1 MVPRQEH
8 ERCFVPREKELVR
21 VRGYGVV
28 SRLRPGSAPSAQ
40 GGTPAPVLL
49 EHLPVRGAACPCAR
63 CRPSLPA
70 RWALYGGTGRPAMP
84 QARGVHPV
92 RQRGAVPVL
101 FRLLHRDGQYLLDQR
116 IPACELVTVGLATP
130 AEPPA
135 PVPGRTGRK
144 NEEPAQPTRL
154 LLVEDDEAIREALRL
169 ALTRQGYEVLDEG
182 TGRAGL
188 RSAYLQRPDLVLLDV
203 MLPDIDGME
212 VLRRLRTVSD
222 VPVIYLTARSD
233 PIDVIVGLET
243 GADDYIVKPCQAREI
258 DARIRRVLYR
268 YRAAERRDGDVYDDG
283 LLRLDSLQQQAW
295 AAGVPLPLSRTE
307 FRILDRLVRHTG
319 AVQHFGTLLEAGWGA
334 ASPGARD
341 RVKFTVSR
349 LRGKLDATPVGGGS
363 IVSVRGMGY
372 LYRSPT
378 TPALPPSPK
387 PAAASTGYGHTHAL
401 HDGSRAQDRAEQ
413 K

>member
-8 ERCFVPREKELVR
+8 ERCFVLGEFVLGEKELVR
-21 VRGYGVV
+21 VRGYRVV

-49 EHLPVRGAACPCAR
+49 EHLPVGRAACPGAR

-84 QARGVHPV
+84 PARRVHPV
-92 RQRGAVPVL
+92 RQRGA
-101 FRLLHRDGQYLLDQR
+101 G
-116 IPACELVTVGLATP
+116 
-130 AEPPA
+130 
-135 PVPGRTGRK
+135 PGENGPEGRGA
-144 NEEPAQPTRL
+144 AQPTRL
-154 LLVEDDEAIREALRL
+154 LLVEDDDAIREALCL
-169 ALTRQGYEVLDEG
+169 ALTRQGYEVMGEG

-203 MLPDIDGME
+203 MLRDIDGME
-212 VLRRLRTVSD
+212 VLRRLRAVSD

-268 YRAAERRDGDVYDDG
+268 YRAAERRDGDLYDDG

-295 AAGVPLPLSRTE
+295 AAGVLLPLSRTE
-307 FRILDRLVRHTG
+307 FRVLDRLVRHTG
-319 AVQHFGTLLEAGWGA
+319 TVQHFGTLLAAGWGA

-378 TPALPPSPK
+378 TPSLPPSPK
-387 PAAASTGYGHTHAL
+387 PTAASTGYGHTHAL
-401 HDGSRAQDRAEQ
+401 HDGSRAQDRAEER
-413 K
+413 

>member
-1 MVPRQEH
+1 MTEGAGSCRACGRALPPARKAGRPRQYCSSTCRSAGRRARARDAALLSRRGGLCTAELAGR
-8 ERCFVPREKELVR
+8 RCPKPAEYTLFVSGAPF
-21 VRGYGVV
+21 
-28 SRLRPGSAPSAQ
+28 PFCSACYTVTA
-40 GGTPAPVLL
+40 
-49 EHLPVRGAACPCAR
+49 
-63 CRPSLPA
+63 
-70 RWALYGGTGRPAMP
+70 
-84 QARGVHPV
+84 
-92 RQRGAVPVL
+92 
-101 FRLLHRDGQYLLDQR
+101 QYLLDQR
-116 IPACELVTVGLATP
+116 IPASELVTVGLADP

-135 PVPGRTGRK
+135 PVPGTTGRK
-144 NEEPAQPTRL
+144 SEEPAQSARL
-154 LLVEDDEAIREALRL
+154 LLVEDDDAVREALRI
-169 ALTRQGYEVLDEG
+169 ALTRQGYEVLAEA

-243 GADDYIVKPCQAREI
+243 GADDYIVKPCPPREI
-258 DARIRRVLYR
+258 NARIRRVLYR
-268 YRAAERRDGDVYDDG
+268 YRAAERREGNVYDDG

-295 AAGVPLPLSRTE
+295 TAGGPLPLSGTE
-307 FRILDRLVRHTG
+307 FRVLNRLARHAG

-334 ASPGARD
+334 ANPGARD

-387 PAAASTGYGHTHAL
+387 PVSVSVSTGYGHTHAL
-401 HDGSRAQDRAEQ
+401 RSKSPKPDQTGRGSS
-413 K
+413 

>member
-1 MVPRQEH
+1 MT
-8 ERCFVPREKELVR
+8 
-21 VRGYGVV
+21 
-28 SRLRPGSAPSAQ
+28 A
-40 GGTPAPVLL
+40 
-49 EHLPVRGAACPCAR
+49 
-63 CRPSLPA
+63 
-70 RWALYGGTGRPAMP
+70 
-84 QARGVHPV
+84 
-92 RQRGAVPVL
+92 
-101 FRLLHRDGQYLLDQR
+101 QYLLNQR
-116 IPACELVTVGLATP
+116 VPASELVTVGLAEP
-130 AEPPA
+130 ADPPA
-135 PVPGRTGRK
+135 PVPVPGKTGRK
-144 NEEPAQPTRL
+144 EEEPAQPTRL
-154 LLVEDDEAIREALRL
+154 LLVEDDDAIREALCL
-169 ALTRQGYEVLDEG
+169 ALTRQGYEVLGEG

-212 VLRRLRTVSD
+212 VLRRLRRVSD

-258 DARIRRVLYR
+258 NARIRRVLYR

-295 AAGVPLPLSRTE
+295 TAGVPLPLSRTE
-307 FRILDRLVRHTG
+307 FRVLDRLVRRTG

-401 HDGSRAQDRAEQ
+401 HDGSRAQERTEE

>member
-1 MVPRQEH
+1 MSADTGSCRACGRALPRAH
-8 ERCFVPREKELVR
+8 RAGRPRLYCRSAGRRAR
-21 VRGYGVV
+21 VRDAALL
-28 SRLRPGSAPSAQ
+28 SRR
-40 GGTPAPVLL
+40 GGPCTAELAG
-49 EHLPVRGAACPCAR
+49 RRCP
-63 CRPSLPA
+63 
-70 RWALYGGTGRPAMP
+70 RPAEYTLF
-84 QARGVHPV
+84 VS
-92 RQRGAVPVL
+92 GAP
-101 FRLLHRDGQYLLDQR
+101 G
-116 IPACELVTVGLATP
+116 
-130 AEPPA
+130 
-135 PVPGRTGRK
+135 PGRTGRK
-144 NEEPAQPTRL
+144 DEEPAQPTRL
-154 LLVEDDEAIREALRL
+154 LLVEDDDAIREALCL
-169 ALTRQGYEVLDEG
+169 ALTRQGYEVMGEG

-212 VLRRLRTVSD
+212 VLRRLRAVSD

-295 AAGVPLPLSRTE
+295 AAGVLLPLSRTE
-307 FRILDRLVRHTG
+307 FRVLDRLVRHTG
-319 AVQHFGTLLEAGWGA
+319 TVQHFGTLLAAGWGA

-378 TPALPPSPK
+378 TPSLPPSPK
-387 PAAASTGYGHTHAL
+387 PTAASTGYGHTRPARRVP
-401 HDGSRAQDRAEQ
+401 RAGPCGGEVAGPDVSQRRRRLARWRQ
-413 K
+413 STYPLVSHCSAVPLFR

>member
-1 MVPRQEH
+1 M
-8 ERCFVPREKELVR
+8 
-21 VRGYGVV
+21 
-28 SRLRPGSAPSAQ
+28 SADTGSC
-40 GGTPAPVLL
+40 
-49 EHLPVRGAACPCAR
+49 RACGR
-63 CRPSLPA
+63 
-70 RWALYGGTGRPAMP
+70 ALP
-84 QARGVHPV
+84 QARRAGRPRLYCSSTCRSAGRRARV
-92 RQRGAVPVL
+92 RDAALLSRRGGPCTAELAGRRCPRPAEYTL
-101 FRLLHRDGQYLLDQR
+101 FVSGAPFPFCSACYTVTAHYLLDQR
-116 IPACELVTVGLATP
+116 VPACELVTVGLTEP

-135 PVPGRTGRK
+135 PVPGKTGRK
-144 NEEPAQPTRL
+144 DEEPAQPTRL
-154 LLVEDDEAIREALRL
+154 LLVEDDDAVREALCL
-169 ALTRQGYEVLDEG
+169 ALTRQGYEVLGEA

-243 GADDYIVKPCQAREI
+243 GADDYIVKPCQSREI
-258 DARIRRVLYR
+258 NARIRRVLYR

-283 LLRLDSLQQQAW
+283 LLRLDSPQQHAW

-307 FRILDRLVRHTG
+307 FRVLDRLVRHTG

-387 PAAASTGYGHTHAL
+387 PAAASTSYGHTRAL
-401 HDGSRAQDRAEQ
+401 HDGSRAQNRAEER
-413 K
+413 